1 MDPIKQFSQ
10 EVDELIVESGK
21 DKEFKKQSKEWMI
34 TSSKHKYSY
43 QFRWMGRPIIQYPQD
58 IIAMQEII
66 WEVKPD
72 LIIECG
78 VAHGGSLIFYAS
90 MLELIGDEQAHVIGI
105 DIDIR
110 EHNRRE
116 IENHVMSKRITLI
129 EGDSIGDNII
139 YQVHTVAKKY
149 KKVMCIL
156 DSCHTDEHVW
166 KEILAYSDLV
176 TIGSYLVVFDTT
188 IDDMPDEFFED
199 RPWKS
204 GNSPRTA
211 LNRFLKSTD
220 NFEQDQRYCSKLQI
234 SVCPDGYLK
243 RIR

>member
-1 MDPIKQFSQ
+1 MNPIKQFEE
-10 EVDELIVESGK
+10 EVNELINLSGNNEK
-21 DKEFKKQSKEWMI
+21 FREQSREWML
-34 TSSKHKYSY
+34 TSNEVKYSY
-43 QFRWMGRPIIQYPQD
+43 QFHWMGRPIIQYPQD

-90 MLELIGDEQAHVIGI
+90 MLELIGQERAAVIGI

-110 EHNRRE
+110 EHNRKE
-116 IENHVMSKRITLI
+116 IENHSMSKRIKLI
-129 EGDSIGDNII
+129 EGDSTDII
-139 YQVHTVAKKY
+139 TV
-149 KKVMCIL
+149 KKVKEYAQKYSRIMCVL

-166 KEILAYSDLV
+166 QELMAYSDLV
-176 TIGSYLVVFDTT
+176 TVGSYLVVFDTT
-188 IDDMPDEFFED
+188 IDDMPDEYFMD

-211 LNRFLKSTD
+211 LNRFLKGNDS
-220 NFEQDQRYCSKLQI
+220 FKQDLRYLNKLQI

-243 RIR
+243 RIK